1 MSAAAIPDAAAPAS
15 DDVNAQMQ
23 HFVQQLA
30 IDTSRPGLQLPS
42 YPDVA
47 LRVQRV
53 LSDVNATSERVLRV
67 LSGDPVLAARIL
79 ALANSAAVNASGR
92 AVTDLRAAVA
102 RLGFDSLRTAAIGLA
117 LTQLRM
123 AADYRG
129 IERPMTALW
138 QESVHTA
145 AMGFVLARQSHRFPP
160 ETAMLAGLVSGVGKL
175 YLLTR
180 SSQYPALFASAEDYR
195 ALESQWHPQVAR
207 GILESWELAPA
218 IVDAVGDIDEA
229 PQDQRQKSSL
239 SDVLA
244 ASQLMIRCHRE
255 PQQFEAH
262 LPAHQAAMRLE
273 LTPGSCTTLLKES
286 AAEVQALR
294 DALVR

>member
-1 MSAAAIPDAAAPAS
+1 
-15 DDVNAQMQ
+15 MQ
-23 HFVQQLA
+23 RFVRQLA
-30 IDTSRPGLQLPS
+30 TDTSSPGLQLPS
-42 YPDVA
+42 YPEVA

-53 LSDVNATSERVLRV
+53 LSDVNAGSERVLRV

-79 ALANSAAVNASGR
+79 ALANSAAGNGSGR
-92 AVTDLRAAVA
+92 SVTDLRSAVA
-102 RLGFDSLRTAAIGLA
+102 RLGFDALRSAAISIA
-117 LTQLRM
+117 VAQLRK
-123 AADYRG
+123 AAEYRG

-145 AMGFVLARQSHRFPP
+145 AMGFVLARLGHRFPP

-195 ALESQWHPQVAR
+195 ELERQWHPQVAR
-207 GILESWELAPA
+207 GILESWQLAPV

-229 PQDQRQKSSL
+229 PQDERSRTSL

-244 ASQLMIRCHRE
+244 TSQLLIRCVKA
-255 PQQFEAH
+255 PAQMEAELPVH
-262 LPAHQAAMRLE
+262 LAAQRLE
-273 LTPGSCTTLLKES
+273 LTPAACASLLKES
-286 AAEVQALR
+286 AAEIQALR
-294 DALVR
+294 EALVR